1 MLSCMDDVITV
12 FLLLLLNLKFE
23 KKKEEES
30 NFEKRKSHVFMMYDV
45 THTNNYIISLNKKQ
59 NVTKNSI
66 SCHMCDY
73 VQL

>member
-23 KKKEEES
+23 KKEEES

-45 THTNNYIISLNKKQ
+45 THTNNYIISLNKQK